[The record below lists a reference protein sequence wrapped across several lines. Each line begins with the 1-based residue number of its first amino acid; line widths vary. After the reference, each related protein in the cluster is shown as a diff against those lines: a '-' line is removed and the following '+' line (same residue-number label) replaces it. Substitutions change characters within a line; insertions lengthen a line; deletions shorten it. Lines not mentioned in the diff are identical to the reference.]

1 MTASEWPMLTQ
12 TLRRAASAMT
22 SIAPG
27 SSGAMV
33 IMRTCPRAACQ
44 RRSKI
49 SQRGLDEVFRRMNAA
64 ALVAEKRTFQMDA
77 ERPGL
82 D

>member
-1 MTASEWPMLTQ
+1 MLTQ
-12 TLRRAASAMT
+12 TLRRAASAIT

-33 IMRTCPRAACQ
+33 IMRTWPRAACQ

-49 SQRGLDEVFRRMNAA
+49 SSVGSSRYSGGCTPRRLWLRNGPS
-64 ALVAEKRTFQMDA
+64 R
-77 ERPGL
+77 
-82 D
+82 